1 MEWGTTQER
10 DREEIGPWIKDYV
23 MHQQQ
28 PLKLTRLMTTFK
40 TPGATKCFMMLP
52 CIQSTTT
59 ELHSISENTAHI
71 EICNNT
77 AAINFN
83 ETGCYDHLNLHFYDR
98 KDRHN

>member
-1 MEWGTTQER
+1 MDKRLCHASATAE
-10 DREEIGPWIKDYV
+10 DK
-23 MHQQQ
+23 

-77 AAINFN
+77 AAIN
-83 ETGCYDHLNLHFYDR
+83 
-98 KDRHN
+98 